1 MTQDG
6 TGVAWLD
13 RQTQA
18 SFERLLPRLAG
29 QFGAAAERDA
39 WQTFVER
46 LNSHFPRL
54 FRFLYRLYGDQY
66 DFFYYLENIL
76 LIAARG
82 ALARLP
88 ELCALDAGREAD
100 PNWFRS
106 NTTNQSLNLAPYEF
120 VWLSLA

>member
-13 RQTQA
+13 RQAQA
-18 SFERLLPRLAG
+18 SLERLLPRLEG

-46 LNSHFPRL
+46 LNAHFPRL
-54 FRFLYRLYGDQY
+54 FRLLYRLYGDQY

-76 LIAARG
+76 LIAACE
-82 ALARLP
+82 ALARPP
-88 ELCALDAGREAD
+88 ELCALDAAREAD

-106 NTTNQSLNLAPYEF
+106 NTTTQDLNSAPYEF
-120 VWLSLA
+120 VWLNPA